1 MGAKK
6 TINISNH
13 FGPMDFVLYTDN
25 GVILQGKAK
34 FINQVDKK
42 AEKAAEKK
50 LSMVFKYDKS
60 GILSVQRVEAI
71 LLEDTPDEDKQVENT
86 YQLDVKTR
94 LSGPQPMSKD
104 QMKEAK
110 SRIDKFEKRDRQ
122 IEKTREAR
130 NDFETALFGAKEWIY
145 DDENGGIQY
154 FKDEEERASIES
166 VIDTAMTW
174 LEEDGYDATEKQY
187 KDRKSEFE
195 TDFKPIKRRKTG

>member
-1 MGAKK
+1 MYLNITQKGGCDEELEDDCFFKHMALFEKGKANMGAKK

-71 LLEDTPDEDKQVENT
+71 LLEDTPDEDKQIENT

-104 QMKEAK
+104 
-110 SRIDKFEKRDRQ
+110 
-122 IEKTREAR
+122 
-130 NDFETALFGAKEWIY
+130 
-145 DDENGGIQY
+145 
-154 FKDEEERASIES
+154 
-166 VIDTAMTW
+166 
-174 LEEDGYDATEKQY
+174 
-187 KDRKSEFE
+187 
-195 TDFKPIKRRKTG
+195 